1 MRDSPRSLLASG
13 PRTEVVAGYRR
24 GGRSVGERAAEGAHV
39 DHEASSPF
47 APHSASLLALLS
59 SHGGICGELAAQRR
73 SIDTIP
79 KRSQVRWRSVPP
91 HQSATYLVAAAI
103 VAGHPTAGLSEDR
116 RGASMCTDRT
126 FQSVDPGK
134 DSARVRDRP
143 PLARLVLASTGRRGS
158 GQPALV
164 SRLLSDGHA
173 LARSGIGG
181 DGGPADL
188 WIGGGGAYAVS
199 QMGLQRKPFH
209 QQTRC

>member
-1 MRDSPRSLLASG
+1 
-13 PRTEVVAGYRR
+13 
-24 GGRSVGERAAEGAHV
+24 VGERAAEGAHV

-79 KRSQVRWRSVPP
+79 KRSQVRWRSVAP

-126 FQSVDPGK
+126 FQSVDPGTV
-134 DSARVRDRP
+134 SWTVR
-143 PLARLVLASTGRRGS
+143 LHTLHGQIVRRGL
-158 GQPALV
+158 PRNV
-164 SRLLSDGHA
+164 CPTVVLLSA
-173 LARSGIGG
+173 LLSMGSSNAGVTCLIMRPSG
-181 DGGPADL
+181 
-188 WIGGGGAYAVS
+188 S
-199 QMGLQRKPFH
+199 
-209 QQTRC
+209 